1 MVLIY
6 LTFKMIYITRENFLL
21 QFPGFCQTNKAAN
34 TLFVSIK
41 SNPTQPKL
49 YTIRKMLRSVFRAVP
64 NVLRASSARATFAP
78 VTSTFVS
85 SPIRFYSSSLGK
97 EEVTTRIIDVV
108 KAFDKT
114 TASADVTATTQFS
127 KDLGLDSLDT
137 VELLVAIEEEFD
149 VEIPDKVADEIKSVG
164 EAIDYITSNPE
175 AN

>member
-1 MVLIY
+1 
-6 LTFKMIYITRENFLL
+6 
-21 QFPGFCQTNKAAN
+21 
-34 TLFVSIK
+34 
-41 SNPTQPKL
+41 
-49 YTIRKMLRSVFRAVP
+49 MLRSVFRAAP

>member
-1 MVLIY
+1 M
-6 LTFKMIYITRENFLL
+6 
-21 QFPGFCQTNKAAN
+21 
-34 TLFVSIK
+34 
-41 SNPTQPKL
+41 
-49 YTIRKMLRSVFRAVP
+49 
-64 NVLRASSARATFAP
+64 
-78 VTSTFVS
+78 S